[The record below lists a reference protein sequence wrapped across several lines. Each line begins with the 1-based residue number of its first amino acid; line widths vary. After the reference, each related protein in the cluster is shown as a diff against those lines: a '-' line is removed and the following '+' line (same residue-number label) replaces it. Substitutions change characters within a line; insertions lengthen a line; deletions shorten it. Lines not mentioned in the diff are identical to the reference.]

1 MFVFKNITIQH
12 FTCPKSH
19 SPNVLFCPLKEKSDS
34 NFKKPN
40 IRTFQVFQ
48 AHDFLQNRTI
58 KNITPHTTKQHVLS
72 SFDISSYPVIIYRW
86 SGNDL
91 FINPRHGAQ

>member
-19 SPNVLFCPLKEKSDS
+19 SPNVRFCPLKEKSDS

-48 AHDFLQNRTI
+48 IHNFLQNRTI
-58 KNITPHTTKQHVLS
+58 KNITHITNQTHKITR
-72 SFDISSYPVIIYRW
+72 FVII
-86 SGNDL
+86 
-91 FINPRHGAQ
+91 

>member
-1 MFVFKNITIQH
+1 MFVFENITIQH
-12 FTCPKSH
+12 FTLAWTH
-19 SPNVLFCPLKEKSDS
+19 SPNVRFLPLQENPLSI
-34 NFKKPN
+34 FKNAN

-72 SFDISSYPVIIYRW
+72 SFDIFSYSVILREC
-86 SGNDL
+86 
-91 FINPRHGAQ
+91 